1 MFFVADVLVWS
12 NERVMRWLEL
22 IGLGQ
27 YAENLRES
35 GVHGAVI
42 ALDETFDANT
52 LALTLQIPT
61 NDTQVRQMLHREFAS
76 LVANN
81 VERQTLNATSTGGAP
96 LAGSSAS
103 TSAQVAAR

>member
-1 MFFVADVLVWS
+1 
-12 NERVMRWLEL
+12 MRYLES

-61 NDTQVRQMLHREFAS
+61 NDTQVRQMLHRDFAA
-76 LVANN
+76 LVSNN
-81 VERQTLNATSTGGAP
+81 VERQQLMNAAP
-96 LAGSSAS
+96 SNAVASSS
-103 TSAQVAAR
+103 SQQVPNDNRR